1 LDRALSL
8 SARLIELHPN
18 DPTFLDTRGWV
29 LYQSGKYPEAVVI
42 LEKATLNSK
51 SGVVWEHFGDALF
64 RVGRTAEAIQAWEKA
79 KSFGGEISPELLQKI
94 QQKKLN

>member
-1 LDRALSL
+1 
-8 SARLIELHPN
+8 
-18 DPTFLDTRGWV
+18 
-29 LYQSGKYPEAVVI
+29 
-42 LEKATLNSK
+42 
-51 SGVVWEHFGDALF
+51 VVWEHFGDALF